1 MNFQFK
7 TKNIFQGNLISN
19 YAGSFF
25 SAVAPIIAIPFYVK
39 SFGADRYGLIG
50 FVILLQAIIGMF
62 EAGISQALIKEFINS
77 RLSRNTKIISRILS
91 AFEIIYL
98 FLSLCLLLLIYFLAE
113 LLVSEW
119 LRVPI
124 QIQEE
129 AVSIVQ
135 ISAIF
140 LSISIFGSLY
150 RSALLSL
157 ESHFVFNAITSASIV
172 LRHSTGIVIAVQCNS
187 PLLLIIWFTISAVFE
202 IGIKR
207 WYARKTY
214 VHIKSDLISILM
226 EAGPIVRVSGKMV
239 LGTLIGA
246 FAVQADKIFASN
258 MLPIDQFSYF
268 TLASMLSMGFLQFIY
283 PINTASLPLII
294 DAHKK
299 GASLISSN
307 FRILKL
313 FFTIFIIAWIVFLII
328 GERLMFIWLRD
339 ESLAHIIHPIFIFL
353 FIGTTLN
360 ALYGI
365 GLNNL
370 LASGRIGSIAVVNGI
385 AFVCT
390 IIALPIFIAQFG
402 LVGSASGWIVFNSV
416 ALLSI
421 LYIYSRPRV
430 NRS

>member
-1 MNFQFK
+1 
-7 TKNIFQGNLISN
+7 
-19 YAGSFF
+19 
-25 SAVAPIIAIPFYVK
+25 
-39 SFGADRYGLIG
+39 
-50 FVILLQAIIGMF
+50 MF